1 MEIISVKNSFYFTYV
16 FLITTGTIT
25 FIEAL
30 RNPVPQIRHIMN
42 LETCISIVAGYFYGL
57 FLDVINKSEDNIIIK
72 ETQETQETQ
81 EQINQLENNSTS
93 FLDLPIEKINNMRY
107 SDWIISTPLMLLVL
121 SLVLGY
127 ENKID
132 VHFSSFS
139 LILFFNFLMLGF
151 GYVGEIDLLN
161 RTLANFI
168 GFIFF
173 FLTYGTI
180 WKLFMTGSK
189 VTKQSKIIFFLY
201 LGLWSLYGV
210 FYQTNEKTK
219 MIGYNTLDLL
229 AKAFVGIFFWLY
241 LTKTVQF

>member
-1 MEIISVKNSFYFTYV
+1 MQIISVKNSFYFTYV

-30 RNPVPQIRHIMN
+30 RNPNPQIRHIMN
-42 LETCISIVAGYFYGL
+42 LETCISIVAGYFYSL
-57 FLDVINKSEDNIIIK
+57 FIEEINKSEESIITQDTEEVSIK
-72 ETQETQETQ
+72 TA
-81 EQINQLENNSTS
+81 NNE
-93 FLDLPIEKINNMRY
+93 LDLPIEKINNMRY

-121 SLVLGY
+121 SLVLSY
-127 ENKID
+127 ENKTD
-132 VHFSSFS
+132 VHFLSFA
-139 LILFFNFLMLGF
+139 LILVFNFLMLGF
-151 GYVGEIDLLN
+151 GYFGEVDLLN
-161 RTLANFI
+161 RTFANFI

-180 WKLFMTGSK
+180 WKLFMTGSR

-219 MIGYNTLDLL
+219 MIGYNILDLL
-229 AKAFVGIFFWLY
+229 AKAFVGLFFWLY
-241 LTKTVQF
+241 LTKTVIF

>member
-1 MEIISVKNSFYFTYV
+1 MQIISVKNSFYFTYV

-30 RNPVPQIRHIMN
+30 RNPIPQIRHIMN
-42 LETCISIVAGYFYGL
+42 LETCISIVAGYFYSL
-57 FLDVINKSEDNIIIK
+57 FIEVINKSEEKSTIV
-72 ETQETQETQ
+72 QESKNSQELDTLKDD
-81 EQINQLENNSTS
+81 LE
-93 FLDLPIEKINNMRY
+93 LPIEKINNMRY

-121 SLVLGY
+121 CLVLGY
-127 ENKID
+127 ENNIG
-132 VHFSSFS
+132 VHFLSFA

-229 AKAFVGIFFWLY
+229 AKAFIGIFFWLY
-241 LTKTVQF
+241 LTKIVRF

>member
-1 MEIISVKNSFYFTYV
+1 MQIISVKNSFYFTYV

-30 RNPVPQIRHIMN
+30 RNPNPQIRHIMN
-42 LETCISIVAGYFYGL
+42 LETCISIVAGYFYSL
-57 FLDVINKSEDNIIIK
+57 FIEEINKSEESILTQDTEEVSIK
-72 ETQETQETQ
+72 TA
-81 EQINQLENNSTS
+81 NNE
-93 FLDLPIEKINNMRY
+93 LDLPIEKINNMRY

-121 SLVLGY
+121 SLVLSY
-127 ENKID
+127 ENKKD
-132 VHFSSFS
+132 VHFLSFA
-139 LILFFNFLMLGF
+139 LILVFNFLMLGF
-151 GYVGEIDLLN
+151 GYFGEVDLLN
-161 RTLANFI
+161 RTFANFI

-180 WKLFMTGSK
+180 WKLFMTGSR

-219 MIGYNTLDLL
+219 MIGYNILDLL
-229 AKAFVGIFFWLY
+229 AKAFVGLFFWLY
-241 LTKTVQF
+241 LTKTVIF

>member
-16 FLITTGTIT
+16 FLITTGIIT

-81 EQINQLENNSTS
+81 QQINQLENNSTS

-180 WKLFMTGSK
+180 WKLFMRGPK
-189 VTKQSKIIFFLY
+189 VTKQSKIIFWLY

-219 MIGYNTLDLL
+219 MIGYNILDLL

>member
-1 MEIISVKNSFYFTYV
+1 MQIINVKNSFYFTYV

-30 RNPVPQIRHIMN
+30 RNPNPQIRHIMN

-57 FLDVINKSEDNIIIK
+57 FIGVINKSEDSIL
-72 ETQETQETQ
+72 TQETQEVT
-81 EQINQLENNSTS
+81 IKTANNE
-93 FLDLPIEKINNMRY
+93 LDLPIEKINNMRY
-107 SDWIISTPLMLLVL
+107 SDWVISTPLMLLVL
-121 SLVLGY
+121 SLVLSY
-127 ENKID
+127 ENKIE
-132 VHFSSFS
+132 VHFVSFA
-139 LILFFNFLMLGF
+139 LVLFFNFLMLGF
-151 GYVGEIDLLN
+151 GYFGEIDLLN

-189 VTKQSKIIFFLY
+189 VTKQSKIIFWLY

-210 FYQTNEKTK
+210 FYQANETTK
-219 MIGYNTLDLL
+219 MISYNILDLL

-241 LTKTVQF
+241 LTKIVIF